1 MVKIFIKIIIISLVF
16 SACKQKPQKSPTEI
30 KAAIQHELD
39 KCVEA
44 VNSKNITLYMS
55 LIPTDFE
62 LTNENGEIITRE
74 EQQAFILRDWSI
86 IDTTLHNIYVV
97 DSIDVYTDSVIA
109 FTSQKWERLMFQ
121 RDGVTK
127 DTVITTQLHRETW
140 RYKPTGWMNY
150 GIIELGGEIY
160 INGELY
166 IE

>member
-1 MVKIFIKIIIISLVF
+1 MNKFFTLITMSFVLF
-16 SACKQKPQKSPTEI
+16 ACNQNSQKSQDEI
-30 KAAIQHELD
+30 KTAIQQELD

-44 VNSKNITLYMS
+44 VNSKNIKLYMS

-86 IDTTLHNIYVV
+86 IDTTLHNVYVV
-97 DSIDVYTDSVIA
+97 DSIDIYPDSVIA

-121 RDGVTK
+121 RDGLTK

-140 RYKPTGWMNY
+140 RNKSSGWMNY
-150 GIIELGGEIY
+150 GITELGGKIY

-166 IE
+166 VE

>member
-1 MVKIFIKIIIISLVF
+1 MNKFFTLITMSFVLF
-16 SACKQKPQKSPTEI
+16 ACNQNSQKSHDEI
-30 KAAIQHELD
+30 KTAIQQELD

-62 LTNENGEIITRE
+62 LTNENGQIITRE

-86 IDTTLHNIYVV
+86 IDTTLHNVYVV
-97 DSIDVYTDSVIA
+97 DSIDIYPDSVIA

-121 RDGVTK
+121 RDGLTK

-140 RYKPTGWMNY
+140 RYNSSGWMNY
-150 GIIELGGEIY
+150 GITELGGKIY

>member
-1 MVKIFIKIIIISLVF
+1 
-16 SACKQKPQKSPTEI
+16 
-30 KAAIQHELD
+30 
-39 KCVEA
+39 
-44 VNSKNITLYMS
+44 MS

-62 LTNENGEIITRE
+62 LTNENGQIITRE

-86 IDTTLHNIYVV
+86 IDTTLHNVYVV
-97 DSIDVYTDSVIA
+97 DSIDIYPDSVIA

-121 RDGVTK
+121 RDGLTK

-140 RYKPTGWMNY
+140 RNKSSGWMNY
-150 GIIELGGEIY
+150 GITELGGKIY

>member
-1 MVKIFIKIIIISLVF
+1 MNKFFTLITMSFVLF
-16 SACKQKPQKSPTEI
+16 ACNQNSQKSQDEI
-30 KAAIQHELD
+30 KTAIQQELD

-62 LTNENGEIITRE
+62 LTNENGQIITRE

-86 IDTTLHNIYVV
+86 IDTTLHNVYVV
-97 DSIDVYTDSVIA
+97 DSIDIYPDSVIA

-121 RDGVTK
+121 RDGLTK

-140 RYKPTGWMNY
+140 RYNSSGWMNY
-150 GIIELGGEIY
+150 GITELGGKIY

-166 IE
+166 VE

>member
-1 MVKIFIKIIIISLVF
+1 MNKFITLITMSFVLF
-16 SACKQKPQKSPTEI
+16 ACNQNSQKSQDEI
-30 KAAIQHELD
+30 KTALQQELD

-62 LTNENGEIITRE
+62 LTNENGQIITRE

-86 IDTTLHNIYVV
+86 IDTTLHNVYVV
-97 DSIDVYTDSVIA
+97 DSIHVFPDSVIA

-121 RDGVTK
+121 RDGLTK

-140 RYKPTGWMNY
+140 RYNSSGWMNY
-150 GIIELGGEIY
+150 GITELGGKIY

>member
-1 MVKIFIKIIIISLVF
+1 MNKFFTLITMSFVLF
-16 SACKQKPQKSPTEI
+16 ACNQNSQKSQDEI
-30 KAAIQHELD
+30 KTAIQQELD

-62 LTNENGEIITRE
+62 LTNENGQIITRE

-86 IDTTLHNIYVV
+86 IDTTLHNVYVV
-97 DSIDVYTDSVIA
+97 DSIHVFPDSVIA

-121 RDGVTK
+121 RDGLTK

-140 RYKPTGWMNY
+140 RYNSTGWMNY
-150 GIIELGGEIY
+150 GITELGGEIY

-166 IE
+166 VE

>member
-1 MVKIFIKIIIISLVF
+1 MNKFFTLITMSFVLF
-16 SACKQKPQKSPTEI
+16 ACNQNSQKSQDEI
-30 KAAIQHELD
+30 KTAIQQELD

-62 LTNENGEIITRE
+62 LTNENGQIITRE

-86 IDTTLHNIYVV
+86 IDTTLHNVYVV
-97 DSIDVYTDSVIA
+97 DSIDIYPDSVIA

-121 RDGVTK
+121 RDGLTK

-140 RYKPTGWMNY
+140 RYNSSGWMNY
-150 GIIELGGEIY
+150 GITELGGKIY

>member
-1 MVKIFIKIIIISLVF
+1 MNKFFTLITMSFVLF
-16 SACKQKPQKSPTEI
+16 ACNQNSQKSQDEI
-30 KAAIQHELD
+30 KTAIQQELD

-62 LTNENGEIITRE
+62 LTNENGQIITRE

-86 IDTTLHNIYVV
+86 IDTTLHNVYVV
-97 DSIDVYTDSVIA
+97 DSIHVFPDSVIA

-121 RDGVTK
+121 RDGLTK

-140 RYKPTGWMNY
+140 RYNSSGWMNY
-150 GIIELGGEIY
+150 GITELGGEIY

-166 IE
+166 VE

>member
-1 MVKIFIKIIIISLVF
+1 MKILIKIIIISIVF
-16 SACKQKPQKSPTEI
+16 TACKQNPQKSPAEI
-30 KAAIQHELD
+30 KAAIQRELD

-44 VNSKNITLYMS
+44 VNSKNIKLYMS

-74 EQQAFILRDWSI
+74 EQQTFILRDWSI
-86 IDTTLHNIYVV
+86 IDTTLHNVYVV
-97 DSIDVYTDSVIA
+97 DSIDIYPDSVIA

-121 RDGVTK
+121 RDGLTK

-140 RYKPTGWMNY
+140 RYNSSGWMNY
-150 GIIELGGEIY
+150 GITELGGKIY

-166 IE
+166 VE

>member
-1 MVKIFIKIIIISLVF
+1 MNKFFTLITMSFVLF
-16 SACKQKPQKSPTEI
+16 ACNQNSQKSQDEI
-30 KAAIQHELD
+30 KTAIQQELD

-62 LTNENGEIITRE
+62 LTNENGQIITRE

-86 IDTTLHNIYVV
+86 IDTTLHNVYVV
-97 DSIDVYTDSVIA
+97 DSIDIYPDSVIA

-121 RDGVTK
+121 RDGLTK

-140 RYKPTGWMNY
+140 RNKSSGWMNY
-150 GIIELGGEIY
+150 GITELGGKIY

-166 IE
+166 VE

>member
-1 MVKIFIKIIIISLVF
+1 MKILLRIIIISIVF
-16 SACKQKPQKSPTEI
+16 TACKQNPQKSTSEI
-30 KAAIQHELD
+30 KTAIQHELD

-62 LTNENGEIITRE
+62 LTDENGKIITRD

-86 IDTTLHNIYVV
+86 IDTTLHNVYVV
-97 DSIDVYTDSVIA
+97 DSIDVFVDSVIA
-109 FTSQKWERLMFQ
+109 FTSQKWERLMYQ

-140 RYKPTGWMNY
+140 LYKSSGWMNY
-150 GIIELGGEIY
+150 GITELGGEIY

-166 IE
+166 VE

>member
-1 MVKIFIKIIIISLVF
+1 MNKFFTLITMSFVLF
-16 SACKQKPQKSPTEI
+16 ACNQNSQKSQDEI
-30 KAAIQHELD
+30 KTAIQQELD

-44 VNSKNITLYMS
+44 VNSKNIKLYMS

-74 EQQAFILRDWSI
+74 EQQTFILRDWSI
-86 IDTTLHNIYVV
+86 IDTTLHNVYVV
-97 DSIDVYTDSVIA
+97 DSIDIYPDSVIA

-121 RDGVTK
+121 RDGLTK
-127 DTVITTQLHRETW
+127 DKVISTQVHRETW
-140 RYKPTGWMNY
+140 RYNSSGWMNY
-150 GIIELGGEIY
+150 GITELGGKIY

>member
-1 MVKIFIKIIIISLVF
+1 MNKFFTLITMSFVLF
-16 SACKQKPQKSPTEI
+16 ACNQNSQKSQDEI
-30 KAAIQHELD
+30 KTAIQQELD

-62 LTNENGEIITRE
+62 LTNENGQIITRE

-86 IDTTLHNIYVV
+86 IDTTLHNVYVV
-97 DSIDVYTDSVIA
+97 DSIDIYPDSVIA

-121 RDGVTK
+121 RDGLTK

-140 RYKPTGWMNY
+140 RYNSTGWMNY
-150 GIIELGGEIY
+150 GITELGGEIY

-166 IE
+166 VE

>member
-1 MVKIFIKIIIISLVF
+1 MNKFFTLITMSFVLF
-16 SACKQKPQKSPTEI
+16 ACNQNSQKSQDEI
-30 KAAIQHELD
+30 KTAIQQELD

-62 LTNENGEIITRE
+62 LTNENGQIITRE

-86 IDTTLHNIYVV
+86 IDTTLHNVYVV
-97 DSIDVYTDSVIA
+97 DSIHVFPDSVIA

-121 RDGVTK
+121 RDGLTK

-140 RYKPTGWMNY
+140 RYNSSGWMNY
-150 GIIELGGEIY
+150 GITELGGKIY

>member
-1 MVKIFIKIIIISLVF
+1 MNKFFTLITMSFVLF
-16 SACKQKPQKSPTEI
+16 ACNQNSQKSQDEI
-30 KAAIQHELD
+30 KTAIQQELD

-62 LTNENGEIITRE
+62 LTNENGQIITRE

-86 IDTTLHNIYVV
+86 IDTTLHNVYVV
-97 DSIDVYTDSVIA
+97 DSIDIYPDSVIA

-121 RDGVTK
+121 RDGLTK

-140 RYKPTGWMNY
+140 RNKSSGWMNY
-150 GIIELGGEIY
+150 GITELGGEIY

-166 IE
+166 VE